1 MNRRDFLTSTLAGAM
16 TLAPSGLLLN
26 RPAWAANGPVAGPR
40 KLTIASRTLD
50 INGKAAKVFGLI
62 GPDDR
67 EGLTFDAGDT
77 FDVSLV
83 NELAEP
89 TLIHWHGLTPP
100 WKDDGVPDNPAPQLT
115 PGETRAYAFPV
126 GPGGTHWMHAHTL
139 QEQNLLAAPLIVRTA
154 EDRQRDEQEVV
165 ILLHDFSFTPAAEL
179 LAKLTGAPASVGN
192 MPMAH
197 LNHAMP
203 GMNQGAPTMNHDMGA
218 MNHPMPG
225 MAMPAPGGMQQMM
238 QGTPTS
244 PGQMPSGPM
253 PSGPMPGMGAM
264 DINDIDYDAYLA
276 NDRTLADP
284 HVTQVE
290 TGGRVRL
297 RIINGAASTA
307 FTVSTGALGGELVAV
322 DGRAIEPIG
331 GSAFPIS
338 MGQRLDIRL
347 SIPKDGGAF
356 PILALRE
363 GAPERAGIVLATPGS
378 TVKKLAAA
386 GDGNGPIL
394 DAGLEPQLRAVVPL
408 ARKAADVQ
416 VRLTLTGSMQGYSW
430 GIEGGEGLK
439 VKRGQRVEVT
449 MANRSMMTHPMHLHG
464 HHFQVIGINGR
475 PIPGAV
481 RDTVFIPMM
490 GEVTVAFDADNPGR
504 WPLHCHH
511 LYHMATGM
519 MTFVEYDQL
528 G

>member
-1 MNRRDFLTSTLAGAM
+1 MNRRDFLSSTLAGAAL
-16 TLAPSGLLLN
+16 LAPSAYLFN
-26 RPAWAANGPVAGPR
+26 RPTWAATSPVAGPR

-50 INGKAAKVFGLI
+50 INGKSAKVFGLI
-62 GPDDR
+62 GPDGKP
-67 EGLTFDAGDT
+67 GLDFDAGGT
-77 FDVSLV
+77 FDVSLI
-83 NELAEP
+83 NALDEP

-100 WKDDGVPDNPAPQLT
+100 WADDGVPDNPAAQLK

-154 EDRQRDEQEVV
+154 EDRRRDEQEVV

-179 LAKLTGAPASVGN
+179 LAKLTGTPAVAGN

-197 LNHAMP
+197 MNHMMPGTNQAMP
-203 GMNQGAPTMNHDMGA
+203 MMNHDMPG

-238 QGTPTS
+238 
-244 PGQMPSGPM
+244 PGM
-253 PSGPMPGMGAM
+253 MGAM
-264 DINDIDYDAYLA
+264 DVNDIDYDAYLA

-284 HVTQVE
+284 EVTQVE
-290 TGGRVRL
+290 KGGRVRL
-297 RIINGAASTA
+297 RIINGATSTA
-307 FTVSTGALGGELVAV
+307 FTVTTGALGGELVAV
-322 DGRAIEPIG
+322 DGQEIEPVG

-363 GAPERAGIVLATPGS
+363 GAPERAGIVLATAGAAI
-378 TVKKLAAA
+378 KKLAIAA
-386 GDGNGPIL
+386 DTKGPIL
-394 DAGLEPQLRAVVPL
+394 DAGLEPQLRAIAPL
-408 ARKAADVQ
+408 AKKAADLQ
-416 VRLTLTGSMQGYSW
+416 ARLTLTGSMAGYTW
-430 GIEGGEGLK
+430 AIDGGDLLK
-439 VKRGQRVEVT
+439 VKRGQRVEVS
-449 MANRSMMTHPMHLHG
+449 MVNMSMMTHPMHLHG

-475 PIPGAV
+475 PISGAV
-481 RDTVFIPMM
+481 RDTVFIPHM

-519 MTFVEYDQL
+519 MTFVTYDQL